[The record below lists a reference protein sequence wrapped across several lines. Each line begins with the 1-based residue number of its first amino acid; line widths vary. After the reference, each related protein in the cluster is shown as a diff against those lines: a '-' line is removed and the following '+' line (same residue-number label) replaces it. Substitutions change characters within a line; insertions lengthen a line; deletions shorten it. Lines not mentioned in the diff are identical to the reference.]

1 MSGIRA
7 RDCRDIRVLLAT
19 GFGSGFA
26 PWAPGT
32 AGSAVALVIW
42 WFALAPL
49 DLYVAA
55 GCVAALSIAGIA
67 VVGGACRRTGVDD
80 DPRIVLDEWLGLW
93 VALLGC
99 PKSVLPALGGFAL
112 FRFFDIVKPW
122 PVSWADRQVGGGLGV
137 VLDDLLAGGL
147 AAVVLQISLALL
159 GQPPG

>member
-1 MSGIRA
+1 VSGIHA

-19 GFGSGFA
+19 GCGSGFA
-26 PWAPGT
+26 PRAPGT
-32 AGSAVALVIW
+32 AGSAVALAIW

-49 DLYVAA
+49 DLPVAA
-55 GCVAALSIAGIA
+55 ACVAVLSIVGIA
-67 VVGGACRRTGVDD
+67 VVDAACRRTGVAD

-99 PKSVLPALGGFAL
+99 PKAALPALGGFAL

-122 PVSWADRQVGGGLGV
+122 PVSWADRRVGGGLGV

-159 GQPPG
+159 GAPPG